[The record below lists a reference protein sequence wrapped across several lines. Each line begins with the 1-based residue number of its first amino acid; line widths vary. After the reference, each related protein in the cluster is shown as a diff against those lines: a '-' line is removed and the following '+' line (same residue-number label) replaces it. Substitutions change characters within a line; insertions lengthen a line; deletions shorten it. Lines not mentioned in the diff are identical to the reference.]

1 MKEGRGK
8 RLRPKR
14 MNKTASRVRLM
25 KAMAVGLIGLSYLT
39 TWASGYSVAVNPS
52 VSMPRGLY
60 LLQPVGDLSRG
71 SLVAVCIPKGEA
83 ANLYVER
90 GYLPESQRCLSGAAP
105 VIKPIV
111 AGPGDRVTLDD
122 AGVTIN
128 GMLVAYSEIDDED
141 SNGRPM
147 PHVSF
152 GDLKLSND
160 QFFLLATHAAR
171 SLDSRYFGPIRDSD
185 VIAQVSPLVT
195 E

>member
-1 MKEGRGK
+1 
-8 RLRPKR
+8 
-14 MNKTASRVRLM
+14 V
-25 KAMAVGLIGLSYLT
+25 KAVAVGLIGLVGLAYVG

-60 LLQPVGDLSRG
+60 LLKPVGDLSRG
-71 SLVAVCIPKGEA
+71 AVVAACIPNRESSR
-83 ANLYVER
+83 LYVER
-90 GYLPESQRCLSGAAP
+90 GYLPESKRCPSGAAP

-122 AGVTIN
+122 DGVTIN

-141 SNGRPM
+141 SKGRPM

-152 GDLKLSND
+152 GDLSLGND